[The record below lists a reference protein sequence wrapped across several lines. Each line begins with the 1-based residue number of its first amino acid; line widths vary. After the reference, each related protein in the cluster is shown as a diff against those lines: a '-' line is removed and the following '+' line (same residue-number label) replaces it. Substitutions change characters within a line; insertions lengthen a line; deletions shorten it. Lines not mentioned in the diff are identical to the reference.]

1 MFAEYPY
8 IHDMRIYIKAPYW
21 RNSDFFAHVAEHY
34 VVHQLLDHKERFFRL
49 QGMIEAH
56 TCKSGFY
63 ISLPDGIVAPKECIS
78 WCAVEQINKS
88 MLKLEINALMQELR
102 GEGKNT

>member
-1 MFAEYPY
+1 
-8 IHDMRIYIKAPYW
+8 MRLYIKAPYW